1 MVARRKAALE
11 EHQLNMPATESQQRE
26 RGPRA
31 QPAPD
36 PIARAHSKAQMMRNE
51 KRSLKRQEYRSK
63 LRGLNEL
70 KEERPHVET
79 SLKHTLAIPTL
90 SNLAG
95 EAPNSLD
102 PVSSPVSTQSKTSTQ
117 QTHARMIPSK
127 ASPESTGDKR
137 ASVS

>member
-1 MVARRKAALE
+1 LAARRKAALE

-26 RGPRA
+26 RGLRA

-51 KRSLKRQEYRSK
+51 RRSLKRQEYRSK
-63 LRGLNEL
+63 LRVLNDM
-70 KEERPHVET
+70 KEERPLVET
-79 SLKHTLAIPTL
+79 SLKHKLTIPAL

-95 EAPNSLD
+95 QSPNSLD
-102 PVSSPVSTQSKTSTQ
+102 PVSSPVSTHSKTSTQ
-117 QTHARMIPSK
+117 QTHGRMIPSK
-127 ASPESTGDKR
+127 ASPESTRDKR